1 MKNVLM
7 AFLLLLC
14 AGCATKPGATIPVNV
29 AIPVK
34 CTAEVPQ
41 RPVMPTEVL
50 RLPPP
55 TTEAEKL
62 QQFFARTRAALA
74 EIDFREGYEIE
85 LLAAL
90 KSCL

>member
-1 MKNVLM
+1 MKPVLITLLV
-7 AFLLLLC
+7 LLLG
-14 AGCATKPGATIPVNV
+14 GCGTAPVTV
-29 AIPVK
+29 TVPIKVPVPVK

-50 RLPPP
+50 P
-55 TTEAEKL
+55 TTAAVFDKV
-62 QQFFARTRAALA
+62 RAALA
-74 EIDFREGYEIE
+74 EIDFREGYEVE

>member
-1 MKNVLM
+1 MKIALAAFALVL
-7 AFLLLLC
+7 LS
-14 AGCATKPGATIPVNV
+14 GCATNTVPIKV
-29 AIPVK
+29 AVPVK

-50 RLPPP
+50 P
-55 TTEAEKL
+55 TTAGSFDKV
-62 QQFFARTRAALA
+62 RAALA
-74 EIDFREGYEIE
+74 EIDFREGYEVE

>member
-1 MKNVLM
+1 MKNVLIL
-7 AFLLLLC
+7 ALLLIT
-14 AGCATKPGATIPVNV
+14 GCATNPGATVPVNV

-34 CTAEVPQ
+34 CATEVPQ

-55 TTEAEKL
+55 KTDSEKL
-62 QQFFARTRAALA
+62 QQLFARTRAALA
-74 EIDFREGYEIE
+74 EIDFREGYEVE